1 MFNSYFAFVL
11 EPWSLHNSYP
21 LWSNCSIFIK
31 NTVSFMNFY
40 PNTIFSLT
48 YYVISENRNKMKE
61 CWNISLMSKLKTKTN
76 SLQKSG
82 ASHKRSHTLV
92 TCVTDK
98 LSRVTLTCRQ
108 SLYGPTGCRE
118 SSRLMS
124 INLLLVALSFHINH
138 HHWFFLIKFTAG
150 VNFLCFNYRSFQS
163 ACGDFHSSIYSHT
176 TSSNQVVYFLS
187 WLFYWKSLIFR
198 KSVM

>member
-1 MFNSYFAFVL
+1 MASKSVGQVTRG
-11 EPWSLHNSYP
+11 HIH
-21 LWSNCSIFIK
+21 LW
-31 NTVSFMNFY
+31 
-40 PNTIFSLT
+40 LA
-48 YYVISENRNKMKE
+48 
-61 CWNISLMSKLKTKTN
+61 SLMDS
-76 SLQKSG
+76 
-82 ASHKRSHTLV
+82 V
-92 TCVTDK
+92 
-98 LSRVTLTCRQ
+98 RVTLTRWQ

-124 INLLLVALSFHINH
+124 IDLLLVALSFHINH

-163 ACGDFHSSIYSHT
+163 ACGDFHSFIYSHA

-198 KSVM
+198 KSQKCNPKLKIFEGSSKIFKNY

>member
-1 MFNSYFAFVL
+1 
-11 EPWSLHNSYP
+11 
-21 LWSNCSIFIK
+21 
-31 NTVSFMNFY
+31 MNFY

-61 CWNISLMSKLKTKTN
+61 CWNISSMSKLKIKTN
-76 SLQKSG
+76 SLQKCG

-92 TCVTDK
+92 TCVTDG
-98 LSRVTLTCRQ
+98 LSKGTLTCWQ
-108 SLYGPTGCRE
+108 SIYGPTGCRE
-118 SSRLMS
+118 SCRLMS

-150 VNFLCFNYRSFQS
+150 VNFLCFNYRSFRS